1 MIKSLYLDNKQQLN
15 SKQGYLL
22 LNMVFIF
29 LVVLTLVVAIS
40 SSAITKMIGIIEPVM
55 IVVMGIT
62 IGFVV
67 LSIIQ
72 PIFKMYETIG

>member
-72 PIFKMYETIG
+72 PIFKMYERIG